1 MRWRAGLL
9 TGMALLAASA
19 LSQAGRAAPGTIPQ
33 LFGSRVEAD
42 GRFAQPYATG
52 DLDGNG
58 KPDAVYLVTILP
70 QSAGHEIAGDVKVI
84 GNLFGSAPLG
94 PHGEALALAILQDG
108 GKRKFLLTGYQGD
121 GVSSYFESPIW
132 SETPI
137 PLAIAKRGS
146 KSFEEFH
153 HQERRIAHDI
163 LVVGTEAGI
172 DTALY
177 WTGQG
182 YALFQPAEEP

>member
-1 MRWRAGLL
+1 MRWRTCVLM
-9 TGMALLAASA
+9 GMALLGAS
-19 LSQAGRAAPGTIPQ
+19 LSHAGSAAPGTISQ
-33 LFGSRVEAD
+33 LFGSRVEAN

-52 DLDGNG
+52 DLDGDG

-70 QSAGHEIAGDVKVI
+70 KSTGHEIAGDVTVI
-84 GNLFGSAPLG
+84 GKLFGSAPLG
-94 PHGEALALAILQDG
+94 PHGEALALAILQNG

-121 GVSSYFESPIW
+121 GVSAYFESPIW
-132 SETPI
+132 SATPI

-146 KSFEEFH
+146 KSFQEFR
-153 HQERRIAHDI
+153 HQEKRIAHDI

-177 WTGQG
+177 WTGRG
-182 YALFQPAEEP
+182 YALFQPIEEP